1 MVVALASLPWREP
14 WRRSRR
20 SHEDPIRRVRNI
32 LRRIEANGP
41 CELYRAELVRA
52 IRRLLAPDYWD
63 GPLSAA

>member
-1 MVVALASLPWREP
+1 MVVSLVSLPGRDP

-32 LRRIEANGP
+32 LRGIEANGS
-41 CELYRAELVRA
+41 CEAYRAEIIRA
-52 IRRLLAPDYWD
+52 IRRLIAPDYWD